1 MKDVDFLVIHS
12 TDTSEAL
19 DLKAKTVIDKHT
31 TDKRSGGFGWNRPG
45 FDYLVL
51 QDGTL
56 ETIIPEHS
64 PTEVDLWG
72 ISQGRFGISGN
83 VKNIAYVGGRTLKEA
98 WWKDTRTEEQTAT
111 LEAVVK
117 FYTIRFPEIII
128 VGFNEIATKKDSD
141 KPGFSVKEWLEEL
154 DIPKCN
160 IYQGYQ

>member
-19 DLKAKTVIDKHT
+19 DLKAKSVIDKHT
-31 TDKRSGGFGWNRPG
+31 TDKRSGGFCWNRPG

-83 VKNIAYVGGRTLKEA
+83 VKNLAYVGGRTLKEA

-128 VGFNEIATKKDSD
+128 VGFNEIATKRDSD
-141 KPGFSVKEWLEEL
+141 KPGFSVKEWLENL